1 MKWQGIGMSFVE
13 LDLRRLDPAEAP
25 RRSDVAAAAEAE
37 SVRLRGPV
45 PALAAV
51 LTTLLK
57 ADRSALVPVAWEP
70 NGDKASV
77 SLARSLGIGVGAP
90 RDLTLVRDDHG
101 GVLLH
106 HGRIEAAGDGRRSL
120 SRRLGCQ
127 AYHDDIKVAD
137 GEITRIDVRPDWR
150 AVDTI
155 GVTVMTLPLRP
166 TRQTSGRALQVASD
180 PARVVRDGVPYLR
193 PVDRWT
199 WYADERVRWRLDP

>member
-1 MKWQGIGMSFVE
+1 MSFVQ

-37 SVRLRGPV
+37 SVRVRGPV

-51 LTTLLK
+51 LTTLMK

-70 NGDKASV
+70 TGDRTSL
-77 SLARSLGIGVGAP
+77 SLARDLGLGTGEP

-106 HGRIEAAGDGRRSL
+106 HGRVEAAGNGRRSL
-120 SRRLGCQ
+120 SRKIGLQ
-127 AYHDDIKVAD
+127 AHHDDIKVAD
-137 GEITRIDVRPDWR
+137 GEITRIDVRPDWG

-155 GVTVMTLPLRP
+155 GVTVMTQPLRP
-166 TRQTSGRALQVASD
+166 TRHTSGRALQVASD
-180 PARVVRDGVPYLR
+180 PARIVRDGVPYPR

-199 WYADERVRWRLDP
+199 WYADDRVRWRLQP